1 MKNILFTAS
10 LLIFATTVSYTQE
23 ENNYQERIV
32 FGVKAGANYSNVY
45 DEQGDEF
52 DAEGKI
58 GFAGGAFLAIPIGK
72 IFGIHPEVLI
82 SQKGFKSTGTVLGLP
97 YTMTRTTTYID
108 VPLFFAIKPA
118 SFITLVV
125 GPQFSYLIKKRDQFE
140 SSILTTNQEQE
151 FENENVRK
159 NIMSL
164 ALGAD
169 ININHFVLGAR
180 VAWDVQKNNGDGT
193 NTTPRY
199 KNVWFQGTIGIR
211 L

>member
-1 MKNILFTAS
+1 MKNILLVTS
-10 LLIFATTVSYTQE
+10 LLVFVTNISFAQE

-32 FGVKAGANYSNVY
+32 LGIKAGANYSNVY
-45 DEQGDEF
+45 DEKGAEF
-52 DAEGKI
+52 DADGKL
-58 GFAGGAFLAIPIGK
+58 GFTGGAFVAIPIGK
-72 IFGIHPEVLI
+72 FFGIHPEVLI

-108 VPLFFAIKPA
+108 VPIFFAVKPV
-118 SFITLVV
+118 SFITLVA

-140 SSILTTNQEQE
+140 SSFISTDIKQE

-180 VAWDVQKNNGDGT
+180 VAFDVQKNNGDGT

-199 KNVWFQGTIGIR
+199 KNVWFQGTIGLR

>member
-1 MKNILFTAS
+1 MKNIL
-10 LLIFATTVSYTQE
+10 LITSILVFATNVSYAQE

-32 FGVKAGANYSNVY
+32 IGAKAGVNYSNVY

-58 GFAGGAFLAIPIGK
+58 GFAGGAFVAIPIGK
-72 IFGIHPEVLI
+72 FFGIHPEVLI
-82 SQKGFKSTGTVLGLP
+82 SQKGFKSTGAVLGFP
-97 YTMTRTTTYID
+97 YSMTRTTTYID
-108 VPLFFAIKPA
+108 VPIFFAVKPV
-118 SFITLVV
+118 SFITLVA

-140 SSILTTNQEQE
+140 SSLISTNIEQE

-159 NIMSL
+159 NMMSF

-193 NTTPRY
+193 SSTPRY
-199 KNVWFQGTIGIR
+199 KNVWFQGTIGLR